1 MTHLRSAAL
10 HNSGLKWISF
20 PFDLS
25 GNEDSDDAAGLYL
38 NYLELKDFLILPV
51 FDKDTDNE
59 AVKKAKEIFSD
70 KKVITIQGNEP
81 AKDTGIINCL
91 TWNIKK

>member
-1 MTHLRSAAL
+1 LTYSPSAAL
-10 HNSGLKWISF
+10 HNSGLKWTSF

-25 GNEDSDDAAGLYL
+25 GNEDPDDAAGLYL

-51 FDKDTDNE
+51 FGKETDNE
-59 AVKKAKEIFSD
+59 AIEKAIEIFSD
-70 KKVITIQGNEP
+70 KKIITIRSNEP